1 MRKFHGIALIAMA
14 IAVCTASNAQSAAV
28 NQPMRGGTCWTFLGN
43 EASLSNSS
51 QFTCDI
57 LGKVT
62 IGQIYEKGYRI
73 VGIFQ
78 HPKRVDIVSVVI
90 EEQR

>member
-1 MRKFHGIALIAMA
+1 MRKFHSIAFIAMA
-14 IAVCTASNAQSAAV
+14 ICTMSNAQSAGTG
-28 NQPMRGGTCWTFLGN
+28 QLLRGGTCWAFIGN
-43 EASLSNSS
+43 EASLSNGN
-51 QFTCDI
+51 QFTCDL

-78 HPKRVDIVSVVI
+78 HPKRIDVLNVLI